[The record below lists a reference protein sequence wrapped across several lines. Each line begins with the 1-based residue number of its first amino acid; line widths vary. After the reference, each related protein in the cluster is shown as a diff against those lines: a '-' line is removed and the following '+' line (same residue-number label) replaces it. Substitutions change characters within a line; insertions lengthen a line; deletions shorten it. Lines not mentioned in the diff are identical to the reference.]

1 MEDTYKINLT
11 LKSGE
16 QKEFQI
22 LDTAGEEDYQN
33 MLDNW
38 IDSAIGFVLVF
49 AINDLESFEYIKIIR
64 ERIKRHEAE
73 QKPTLIIGNKCD
85 LGIKRKVTIQ
95 HAEEYSKS
103 IKSKY
108 FETSALEDNNGNVRK
123 AFEEI
128 ANIIAN
134 TTGANSG
141 DKPCCPC
148 CVIL

>member
-1 MEDTYKINLT
+1 MEDTYKIHLT

-49 AINDLESFEYIKIIR
+49 AINDLESFEYIKTIR

-85 LGIKRKVTIQ
+85 
-95 HAEEYSKS
+95 
-103 IKSKY
+103 
-108 FETSALEDNNGNVRK
+108 
-123 AFEEI
+123 
-128 ANIIAN
+128 
-134 TTGANSG
+134 
-141 DKPCCPC
+141 
-148 CVIL
+148 

>member
-49 AINDLESFEYIKIIR
+49 AINDLESF
-64 ERIKRHEAE
+64 
-73 QKPTLIIGNKCD
+73 
-85 LGIKRKVTIQ
+85 
-95 HAEEYSKS
+95 
-103 IKSKY
+103 
-108 FETSALEDNNGNVRK
+108 
-123 AFEEI
+123 
-128 ANIIAN
+128 
-134 TTGANSG
+134 
-141 DKPCCPC
+141 
-148 CVIL
+148 